1 MDEVAKMSR
10 TGLVFG
16 VAAVV
21 VLGAEAEHAAAQWQQ
36 TDVGWCEENRGGRDQ
51 DRYCVALE
59 AAFDAPSSLAVD
71 GGTNGG
77 VTVEGWGGDVVE
89 VRAKVWAN
97 ARSLERAEE
106 IADEVEP
113 RMVRGRLTADGPDTG
128 RRESWGVSW
137 EVRVP
142 YDTDLDIET
151 FNGGIAVSDVTGR
164 IRFEALNGGVHLTE
178 VGGDVVGRTTNGG
191 LHIELVG
198 STWEGEGIDVETT
211 NGGVTLRVPEDYSA
225 RLETGTVNGG
235 IDIDFP
241 VTVQGRVGRRLTTT
255 LGEGGPT
262 IRAFT
267 TNGGVHITRSGR
279 TIR

>member
-1 MDEVAKMSR
+1 M
-10 TGLVFG
+10 
-16 VAAVV
+16 
-21 VLGAEAEHAAAQWQQ
+21 
-36 TDVGWCEENRGGRDQ
+36 EENKVTLKADSISKTFGDFTAVN
-51 DRYCVALE
+51 DLSFE
-59 AAFDAPSSLAVD
+59 ASAGLSID

-77 VTVEGWGGDVVE
+77 VTVEGWGGDAVG

-97 ARSLERAEE
+97 AGSLERAEE
-106 IADEVEP
+106 IANEVEP
-113 RMVRGRLTADGPDTG
+113 RMSRGRLTADGPDTG

-151 FNGGIAVSDVTGR
+151 FNGGIAVTDVAGR

-178 VGGDVVGRTTNGG
+178 VAGDVVGRTTNGG
-191 LHIELVG
+191 LHVELAG
-198 STWEGEGIDVETT
+198 STWEGDGLDVQTT

-235 IDIDFP
+235 IDLDFP
-241 VTVQGRVGRRLTTT
+241 VTVQGRLGRRLTTT

-279 TIR
+279 AVR